1 VLLSYSSNN
10 FALQPIRNICPLS
23 CRHHTEGI
31 TLNRTTRKALN
42 TIADHNEDAAIA
54 LMRAAE
60 RTGDEVLR
68 QQMLRVIHRLNQDAT
83 DLRALRD
90 DAEPGSRKR
99 A

>member
-1 VLLSYSSNN
+1 MN
-10 FALQPIRNICPLS
+10 RN
-23 CRHHTEGI
+23 
-31 TLNRTTRKALN
+31 TRKTLT

-68 QQMLRVIHRLNQDAT
+68 QQMLRVIHRLNQDAI

-90 DAEPGSRKR
+90 EAQSSLRKR